1 MPTAKLGMQPMGLL
15 GGSNPWPWPFGLDRE
30 CMSQRCASVLTP
42 VLPIA
47 HKTTTFLL
55 KLAVWACVFVF
66 VAGPVCK

>member
-1 MPTAKLGMQPMGLL
+1 MCRPDGRTKRIYACHSLHAMRK
-15 GGSNPWPWPFGLDRE
+15 LDRE

-55 KLAVWACVFVF
+55 KLAVWACVFV
-66 VAGPVCK
+66 VVVGPVCK